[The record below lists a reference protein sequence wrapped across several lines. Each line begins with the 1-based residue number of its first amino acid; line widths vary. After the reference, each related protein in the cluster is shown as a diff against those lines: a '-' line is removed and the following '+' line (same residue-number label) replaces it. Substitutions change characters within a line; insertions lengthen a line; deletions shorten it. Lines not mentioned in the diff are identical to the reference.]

1 VLPFL
6 GRPSLRRLLPTTT
19 LEDRNI
25 RFLVLQTAC
34 AGVVNGGISTFL
46 PVMLARLGASAVT
59 VSMLSSGL
67 ALTSIA
73 AALPAGPLV
82 ERQREL
88 VGWSARYFY
97 AVRVIFLL
105 IALAAFLPPEWAA
118 PACVVLWSL
127 HGIPAAIG
135 NNAWYGVLADAV
147 SPRRRPVVN
156 GARWAL
162 LGFVSAVCVALFG
175 GLLDLLPHPTGYQL
189 VFVVSALVGG
199 LGIYLYSRLEIP
211 NREPRVSTGVPSGRA
226 GERLRKL
233 IAPLAEG
240 GEFLHYTLG
249 TSVLRLGLHLPI
261 GLYSIFWVNELM
273 ASDTWI
279 GLRSTVGNVALTAG
293 YYAWGRLAARLGH
306 RRTLGVA
313 ALGLSLY
320 PALTAAAPSVEW
332 LLPAALIWGMFASGI
347 DMSLF
352 EGLLDVCPADRR
364 SEFVAVNTF
373 VANLIAFVAPI
384 AGATL
389 AQAIGVRP
397 VLWLSAA
404 LHLATVGV
412 VAYLA
417 LRRRQA
423 DAVAEDHPD
432 QDPPVRPRGA

>member
-1 VLPFL
+1 VLPFS
-6 GRPSLRRLLPTTT
+6 GRPSLGRLLPSGTV
-19 LEDRNI
+19 EDRNV

-34 AGVVNGGISTFL
+34 AGVVSGGITTFL

-59 VSMLSSGL
+59 VSLLSSGL

-82 ERQREL
+82 ERQRQL
-88 VGWSARYFY
+88 VGWSANYFY

-127 HGIPAAIG
+127 HGVPAAIG

-162 LGFVSAVCVALFG
+162 LGLVSALCVAVFG
-175 GLLDLLPHPTGYQL
+175 GLLDRLPAPTGYQL

-199 LGIYLYSRLEIP
+199 LGIYYYSRLEIP
-211 NREPRVSTGVPSGRA
+211 EREPRVSAEAVGA

-233 IAPLAEG
+233 VAPLAEG

-273 ASDTWI
+273 ATDTWI
-279 GLRSTVGNVALTAG
+279 GLRSTVGNVALTGG
-293 YYAWGRLAARLGH
+293 YYVWGRLAARLGH
-306 RRTLGVA
+306 RRTLGAA

-332 LLPAALIWGMFASGI
+332 LLPAALLWGMFASGI

-352 EGLLDVCPADRR
+352 EGLLDVCPAARR

-373 VANLIAFVAPI
+373 VANLIAFAAPI
-384 AGATL
+384 VGAAL
-389 AQAIGVRP
+389 AQSVGIRP

-404 LHLATVGV
+404 LHLATVAV

-423 DAVAEDHPD
+423 DAGAEDHPD
-432 QDPPVRPRGA
+432 PDPPVRPRGA

>member
-1 VLPFL
+1 VPPSIAI
-6 GRPSLRRLLPTTT
+6 PSLRRLLPTTT
-19 LEDRNI
+19 VEDRNI

-34 AGVVNGGISTFL
+34 AGVVSGGIATFL
-46 PVMLARLGASAVT
+46 PVMLARMGASAVT
-59 VSMLSSGL
+59 VSLLSSGL
-67 ALTSIA
+67 ALTSIL

-82 ERQREL
+82 ERQRQL

-97 AVRVIFLL
+97 AVRILFVM
-105 IALAAFLPPEWAA
+105 IALAVFLPPEWAA

-147 SPRRRPVVN
+147 SPRRRPAVN

-162 LGFVSAVCVALFG
+162 LGLVSAVCVAFFG
-175 GLLDLLPHPTGYQL
+175 GLLDLLPFPTGYQL
-189 VFVVSALVGG
+189 VFIVSALVGW

-211 NREPRVSTGVPSGRA
+211 EREPRAAAGPIGLGR
-226 GERLRKL
+226 RLRKL

-273 ASDTWI
+273 ATNTWI
-279 GLRSTVGNVALTAG
+279 GLRSTVGNVALTVG

-313 ALGLSLY
+313 AFGLSFY

-332 LLPAALIWGMFASGI
+332 LLPAALVWGLFASGI

-352 EGLLDVCPADRR
+352 EGLLDVCPAERR

-373 VANLIAFVAPI
+373 VANGIAFVAPM
-384 AGATL
+384 AGAWL
-389 AQAIGVRP
+389 AVSIGIRP
-397 VLWLSAA
+397 VLWLSAG

-417 LRRRQA
+417 LRRRQVHGRA
-423 DAVAEDHPD
+423 QDHASP
-432 QDPPVRPRGA
+432 DPPVRPRGA